1 MSFLM
6 GIVNNEFL
14 ILFGVLLAIIAFLY
28 SSVGHGGA
36 SGYLALMSI
45 FALPISVMKPSAL
58 LLNLFVSGISFFFYY
73 RKDFFKLKLFY
84 PFAITSVPAAF
95 IGGMMPLENTFYKV
109 LLGIVL
115 VIAALRLLGLFNFA
129 ATKSTPINI
138 PLGMAIGFGIGLLS
152 GMLGIGGG
160 VILSP
165 ILLLLGWATLKES
178 AAISSL
184 FIFVNS
190 IAGISGYFMGDKTFP
205 TESFYLVPIAVFGGM
220 LGAYYGSGYFSNKV
234 LKYVLATVILL
245 ASVKLIV

>member
-1 MSFLM
+1 MS
-6 GIVNNEFL
+6 IVNNDFL
-14 ILFGVLLAIIAFLY
+14 ILFGVLLAVVAFLY

-36 SGYLALMSI
+36 SGYLALMAI
-45 FALPISVMKPSAL
+45 FAFPVSVMKPSAL

-73 RKDFFKLKLFY
+73 KKDFFKPKLFY

-95 IGGMMPLENTFYKV
+95 IGGMIPLENSFYKI

-115 VIAALRLLGLFNFA
+115 ILAALRLFGFFNSKETES
-129 ATKSTPINI
+129 TKINI
-138 PLGMAIGFGIGLLS
+138 PLAMGIGFGIGLLS

-165 ILLLLGWATLKES
+165 IILLLGWATLKET

-184 FIFVNS
+184 FILANS
-190 IAGISGYFMGDKTFP
+190 IAGLSGYFMGDKTFP

>member
-1 MSFLM
+1 MSILNSEHL
-6 GIVNNEFL
+6 V
-14 ILFGVLLAIIAFLY
+14 LFGVLLAVVAFLY

-36 SGYLALMSI
+36 SGYLALMAI
-45 FALPISVMKPSAL
+45 FSFPISVMKPSAL
-58 LLNLFVSGISFFFYY
+58 VLNLFVSGISFFFYY
-73 RKDFFKLKLFY
+73 RKNFFKLKLFY
-84 PFAITSVPAAF
+84 PFAISSVPAAF
-95 IGGMMPLENTFYKV
+95 LGGMIPLENNYYKL

-115 VIAALRLLGLFNFA
+115 ILAALRLFGFFNSKE
-129 ATKSTPINI
+129 TSNSEINI
-138 PLGMAIGFGIGLLS
+138 PLAVAIGFGVGLLS

-165 ILLLLGWATLKES
+165 ILLLLGWASLKET

-190 IAGISGYFMGDKTFP
+190 VAGLSGFFMNENRFP
-205 TESFYLVPIAVFGGM
+205 TETFYLVPIAVFGGM
-220 LGAYYGSGYFSNKV
+220 LGAYYGSGFFSNKV

>member
-1 MSFLM
+1 M
-6 GIVNNEFL
+6 V
-14 ILFGVLLAIIAFLY
+14 VAFLY

-36 SGYLALMSI
+36 SGYLALMTIFGFSI
-45 FALPISVMKPSAL
+45 AIMKPSAL

-73 RKDFFKLKLFY
+73 QKEFFRPKLFY

-95 IGGMMPLENTFYKV
+95 IGGMMPLENSFYKI

-115 VIAALRLLGLFNFA
+115 IMAALRLFGFFNA
-129 ATKSTPINI
+129 KEKESTKINI
-138 PLGMAIGFGIGLLS
+138 PLALGIGFGIGLLS

-165 ILLLLGWATLKES
+165 ILLILGWATLKET

-190 IAGISGYFMGDKTFP
+190 IAGLSGYFMGDKTFP
-205 TESFYLVPIAVFGGM
+205 TDSFYWVPIAVLGGI

-234 LKYVLATVILL
+234 LKYVLATVILM
-245 ASVKLIV
+245 ASVKLIL

>member
-1 MSFLM
+1 MTLL
-6 GIVNNEFL
+6 NNDFL
-14 ILFGVLLAIIAFLY
+14 IVFGLLLAVVAFLY

-36 SGYLALMSI
+36 SGYLALMAI
-45 FALPISVMKPSAL
+45 FAFPISVMKPSAL

-73 RKDFFKLKLFY
+73 KKDFFKLKLFY

-95 IGGMMPLENTFYKV
+95 IGGMIPLENSFYKI

-115 VIAALRLLGLFNFA
+115 ILAALRLFGFFNS
-129 ATKSTPINI
+129 KEKESVKINI
-138 PLGMAIGFGIGLLS
+138 PIAMGIGFGIGLLS

-160 VILSP
+160 IILSP
-165 ILLLLGWATLKES
+165 ILLLLGWATLKET

-190 IAGISGYFMGDKTFP
+190 VAGLSGYFMEDKTFP

-245 ASVKLIV
+245 ASAKLIV

>member
-1 MSFLM
+1 MP
-6 GIVNNEFL
+6 IVNNDFL
-14 ILFGVLLAIIAFLY
+14 ILFCILLAVVAFLY

-36 SGYLALMSI
+36 SGYLALMAI
-45 FALPISVMKPSAL
+45 FSVPMAVMKPSAL

-73 RKDFFKLKLFY
+73 KKDFFKPKLFY

-95 IGGMMPLENTFYKV
+95 IGGLIPLENSFYKIA
-109 LLGIVL
+109 LGIVL
-115 VIAALRLLGLFNFA
+115 ILAALRMLGFFTRAEKENI
-129 ATKSTPINI
+129 KINI
-138 PLGMAIGFGIGLLS
+138 PLALVMGFGIGLLS

-165 ILLLLGWATLKES
+165 ILLILGWATLKETAS
-178 AAISSL
+178 ISSL

-190 IAGISGYFMGDKTFP
+190 LAGLSGFFWGNKTIP
-205 TESFYLVPIAVFGGM
+205 MESFYLVPIAVFGGI

-245 ASVKLIV
+245 ASAKLIF

>member
-1 MSFLM
+1 MQMTLL
-6 GIVNNEFL
+6 NNDFL
-14 ILFGVLLAIIAFLY
+14 IVFGLLLAVVAFLY

-36 SGYLALMSI
+36 SGYLALMAI
-45 FALPISVMKPSAL
+45 FAFPISVMKPSAL

-73 RKDFFKLKLFY
+73 KKDFFKLKLFY

-95 IGGMMPLENTFYKV
+95 IGGMIPLENSFYKI

-115 VIAALRLLGLFNFA
+115 ILAALRLFGFFNS
-129 ATKSTPINI
+129 KEKESVKINI
-138 PLGMAIGFGIGLLS
+138 PIAMGIGFGIGLLS

-160 VILSP
+160 IILSP
-165 ILLLLGWATLKES
+165 ILLLLGWATLKET

-190 IAGISGYFMGDKTFP
+190 VAGLSGYFMEDKTFP
-205 TESFYLVPIAVFGGM
+205 TESFYLVPITVFGGM

>member
-1 MSFLM
+1 MQMTVLT
-6 GIVNNEFL
+6 NEFL
-14 ILFGVLLAIIAFLY
+14 IVFGVLLAVVAFLY

-36 SGYLALMSI
+36 SGYLALMAI
-45 FALPISVMKPSAL
+45 FAFPISVMKPSAL

-73 RKDFFKLKLFY
+73 KKDFFKLKLFY

-95 IGGMMPLENTFYKV
+95 IGGMIPLENSFYKI

-115 VIAALRLLGLFNFA
+115 ILAALRLFGLFNS
-129 ATKSTPINI
+129 KEKESSKINI
-138 PLGMAIGFGIGLLS
+138 PIAMGIGFGIGLLS

-165 ILLLLGWATLKES
+165 ILLLLGWATLKET

-190 IAGISGYFMGDKTFP
+190 VAGLSGYFMGEKTFP

>member
-1 MSFLM
+1 MIPIL
-6 GIVNNEFL
+6 NNEFL
-14 ILFGVLLAIIAFLY
+14 VLFCSLLAVVAFLY
-28 SSVGHGGA
+28 ASVGHGGA
-36 SGYLALMSI
+36 SGYLALMAI
-45 FALPISVMKPSAL
+45 FVVPVSVMKPSAL

-73 RKDFFKLKLFY
+73 KKYFFKLTLFY

-95 IGGMMPLENTFYKV
+95 IGGMIPLENNFYKI

-115 VIAALRLLGLFNFA
+115 ILAALRLLGFFNNKEKES
-129 ATKSTPINI
+129 TKINI
-138 PLGMAIGFGIGLLS
+138 PLAMGIGFGIGLFS

-165 ILLLLGWATLKES
+165 IILILGWATLKET

-190 IAGISGYFMGDKTFP
+190 IAGLSGYFMGDKTFP
-205 TESFYLVPIAVFGGM
+205 IESFYLVPIAVFGGM
-220 LGAYYGSGYFSNKV
+220 LGAFYGSGYFSNKA
-234 LKYVLATVILL
+234 LKYILATVILL

>member
-1 MSFLM
+1 METLNTDF
-6 GIVNNEFL
+6 I
-14 ILFGVLLAIIAFLY
+14 ILFCLLLVVVAFLY

-36 SGYLALMSI
+36 SGYLALMAI
-45 FALPISVMKPSAL
+45 FSFPISVMKPSAL
-58 LLNLFVSGISFFFYY
+58 MLNLFVSGISFLFYCK
-73 RKDFFKLKLFY
+73 KDFFKVKLFW

-95 IGGMMPLENTFYKV
+95 IGGMIPLENNIYKII
-109 LLGIVL
+109 LGIVL
-115 VIAALRLLGLFNFA
+115 IIVALRLFGFFN
-129 ATKSTPINI
+129 TKEITTTEINI
-138 PLGMAIGFGIGLLS
+138 PLAMSIGFGIGLLS

-165 ILLLLGWATLKES
+165 ILLFLGWATLKET

-190 IAGISGYFMGDKTFP
+190 IAGLSGYFFSDKSFP
-205 TESFYLVPIAVFGGM
+205 TESFYLVPIAVFGGI

-245 ASVKLIV
+245 ASIKLIV

>member
-1 MSFLM
+1 MS
-6 GIVNNEFL
+6 IVNNDFL
-14 ILFGVLLAIIAFLY
+14 ILFGVLLAVVAFLY

-36 SGYLALMSI
+36 SGYLALMAI
-45 FALPISVMKPSAL
+45 FAFPVSVMKPSAL

-73 RKDFFKLKLFY
+73 QKDFFKPKLFY

-95 IGGMMPLENTFYKV
+95 IGGMIPLENSCYKIV
-109 LLGIVL
+109 LGIVL
-115 VIAALRLLGLFNFA
+115 ILAALRLLGFFNSKETDSA
-129 ATKSTPINI
+129 KMNI
-138 PLGMAIGFGIGLLS
+138 PLAMGIGFGIGLLS

-165 ILLLLGWATLKES
+165 IILLLGWATLKET

-184 FIFVNS
+184 FILVNS
-190 IAGISGYFMGDKTFP
+190 IAGLSGYFMGDKTFP

-234 LKYVLATVILL
+234 LKCVLATVILL

>member
-1 MSFLM
+1 MS
-6 GIVNNEFL
+6 IVNNDFL
-14 ILFGVLLAIIAFLY
+14 IVFGVLLAVVAFLY

-36 SGYLALMSI
+36 SGYLALMAI
-45 FALPISVMKPSAL
+45 FVFPVSVIKPSAL
-58 LLNLFVSGISFFFYY
+58 LLNLFVSGISYFFYY
-73 RKDFFKLKLFY
+73 KNDFFKPRLFY
-84 PFAITSVPAAF
+84 PFALTSVPAAF
-95 IGGMMPLENTFYKV
+95 IGGMIPLENSFYKI

-115 VIAALRLLGLFNFA
+115 ILAALRLFGFFNS
-129 ATKSTPINI
+129 KEKESVKINI
-138 PLGMAIGFGIGLLS
+138 PIAMGIGFGIGLLS

-160 VILSP
+160 IILSP
-165 ILLLLGWATLKES
+165 ILLLLGWATLKET

-190 IAGISGYFMGDKTFP
+190 VAGLSGYFMEDKTFP

>member
-1 MSFLM
+1 MEQFNSDL
-6 GIVNNEFL
+6 I
-14 ILFGVLLAIIAFLY
+14 ILFCLLLVVVAFLY
-28 SSVGHGGA
+28 ASVGHGGA
-36 SGYLALMSI
+36 SGYLALMAL
-45 FALPISVMKPSAL
+45 FAVPIAVMKPTAL

-73 RKDFFKLKLFY
+73 KKDFFKPKLFY

-95 IGGMMPLENTFYKV
+95 VGGFITIENTIYK
-109 LLGIVL
+109 I
-115 VIAALRLLGLFNFA
+115 ILGLVLILAAIRLVGFFN
-129 ATKSTPINI
+129 TKEKASTKMNI
-138 PLGMAIGFGIGLLS
+138 PLAMGIGFGIGLLS

-165 ILLLLGWATLKES
+165 VLLLLGWATIKES

-190 IAGISGYFMGDKTFP
+190 IAGLSGYFLNGKSLP
-205 TESFYLVPIAVFGGM
+205 TESFYLVPIAIFGGI

-234 LKYVLATVILL
+234 LKYVLATVILM

>member
-1 MSFLM
+1 MAIAS
-6 GIVNNEFL
+6 NEFW
-14 ILFGVLLAIIAFLY
+14 IVFGALLATVAFLY

-36 SGYLALMSI
+36 SGYLALMAI
-45 FALPISVMKPSAL
+45 YTFPISVIKPSAL

-73 RKDFFKLKLFY
+73 KKDFFKVKLFY

-95 IGGMMPLENTFYKV
+95 IGGMIPLENKLYKI

-115 VIAALRLLGLFNFA
+115 IIAAIRLFGFFKNSEKQNVTL
-129 ATKSTPINI
+129 NI
-138 PLGMAIGFGIGLLS
+138 PFAMGIGFGIGLLS

-165 ILLLLGWATLKES
+165 ILLFLGWATLKET

-190 IAGISGYFMGDKTFP
+190 IAGLSGYFMGENTFP
-205 TESFYLVPIAVFGGM
+205 TQSFYLVPIAVFGGIV
-220 LGAYYGSGYFSNKV
+220 GAYYGSGYFSNKV
-234 LKYVLATVILL
+234 LKYILATVIVL
-245 ASVKLIV
+245 ASIKLIV

>member
-1 MSFLM
+1 MS
-6 GIVNNEFL
+6 IINTDFL
-14 ILFGVLLAIIAFLY
+14 ILFGVLLAVVAFLY

-36 SGYLALMSI
+36 SGYLALMAL
-45 FALPISVMKPSAL
+45 FAFPISVMKPSAL
-58 LLNLFVSGISFFFYY
+58 LLNLFVSAISFFFYFK
-73 RKDFFKLKLFY
+73 KDFFKPRLFY
-84 PFAITSVPAAF
+84 PFAITSVPGAF
-95 IGGMMPLENTFYKV
+95 IGGMIPNNSFYKI
-109 LLGIVL
+109 LLGMVL
-115 VIAALRLLGLFNFA
+115 ILAALRLFGFFNSKERET
-129 ATKSTPINI
+129 TKINI
-138 PLGMAIGFGIGLLS
+138 PLAMGIGFGIGLLS

-165 ILLLLGWATLKES
+165 ILLLLGWATLKET

-190 IAGISGYFMGDKTFP
+190 VAGLSGYFMGDKTFP
-205 TESFYLVPIAVFGGM
+205 TESFYLVPVAILGGV